1 MKKVILIF
9 LVLIAC
15 EKKNKPEIILKP
27 QDTTAVEVTPED
39 AYEKTDS
46 LFSYQEFYGIYDH
59 ESNTNGFGAV
69 LSLKQ
74 NGNNL
79 YFTLSVVQGSCKKE
93 VEGVVLI
100 LPSSDEFPAGFYQ
113 SDDCK
118 LQFTFMKTE
127 TKVDVKEINFC
138 GLEGCSYEGLYGKRR
153 NWN

>member
-1 MKKVILIF
+1 MKRLILF
-9 LVLIAC
+9 LLVLISC
-15 EKKNKPEIILKP
+15 GKKPQPEILTKSV
-27 QDTTAVEVTPED
+27 DTTAVEVTPED
-39 AYEKTDS
+39 AFEKTDS

-69 LSLKQ
+69 LSLRE

-79 YFTLSVVQGSCKKE
+79 YFTLSVAQGNCKKE

-100 LPSSDEFPAGFYQ
+100 LPSQDQFPAGFYQ

-118 LQFTFMKTE
+118 LQFTFMKAE

-138 GLEGCSYEGLYGKRR
+138 GFEGCSYDGMYSKRR
-153 NWN
+153 D